1 MEKKRNILVLSL
13 VLLLVMSLMPR
24 TNAEQKGVNN
34 LLESEVTCK
43 IQKLQ
48 VPFIAN
54 KGQMSED
61 VKYYAHIFGGIVSVT
76 RDGEIIYSL
85 PMMNSEYKARDKGVE
100 GCGIEWQK
108 SGNNNLRFQN
118 TKSELKHITLKETIL
133 GGKVKGVKG
142 KDKAITKV
150 SYFKGKDASK
160 WKTKIPTY
168 NVVTL
173 GEVYDGVELRLRAYG
188 NTVEKL
194 FYVEPDAS
202 PDIIKLRLD
211 GAKDLKVNSNT
222 GELEVK
228 TECGDVKFTKPVAYQ
243 EINGK
248 RVKVDVDYSI
258 AECGARSAEYKIN
271 LKSKI
276 QNPQLEYGFKVAS
289 YDRTKELIIDPLLA
303 STFIPE
309 DYASEIAINQNGNI
323 YISGGDPYNRMFYVS
338 LLNSDL
344 TRLLV
349 STYFESDA
357 DASSYCNAIALDSNG
372 NLYMAG
378 STGAIDFPTTEGAY
392 DTTFNKTDENRYD
405 AFISKLS
412 PDLTELLASTYLG
425 GDRDEDGVRGIAID
439 STGNVYVNGKTESTD
454 FPITSGA
461 YDNNFEISEGFTEVF
476 ISKLDNNLTDL
487 LASTY
492 LGGKED
498 ENGLII
504 AIDFGGNVYVAG
516 QTTSKNFPTT
526 KGAYDSSFNDTH
538 GLWDTYISKLNG
550 NLTSLLAST
559 YLGGTKN
566 ESIRFINT
574 DSNGDVYVVG
584 VTDSPDFPV
593 TPGAYDTSLNCTNSK
608 GLGLT
613 ANDVFVSKLNSNLTD
628 VLAST
633 FLGGTHPNSAYSA
646 AIDPDGNVYVCGM
659 TSSSNFPTTKGA
671 YDVSYNGT
679 DHSGFGDAFV
689 SKLNGSLTNLL
700 ASTFLGG
707 TGQDWGDGIALN
719 LAGDVYVCGHT
730 SSADFPLTEGAYYTT
745 PAEIGNQGFVSKF
758 DCNLSADTS
767 TGRIYGKVMDIN
779 NEPIESAK
787 LNLKG
792 KNTKFK
798 DIKFSDENG
807 FFEFAYLGVD
817 SYRITA
823 TKKGY
828 KKEQQ
833 DVELGQGEE
842 KAAGII
848 MEAK

>member
-1 MEKKRNILVLSL
+1 MEKKRNILVLPL

-34 LLESEVTCK
+34 LLESEVICK
-43 IQKLQ
+43 TQKLQ

-54 KGQMSED
+54 KGQMSEE
-61 VKYYAHIFGGIVSVT
+61 VKYYAYIFGGIVSVT

-100 GCGIEWQK
+100 SCGIEWQK

-168 NVVTL
+168 NIVTL

-228 TECGDVKFTKPVAYQ
+228 TECGDVKFTKPAAYQ

-276 QNPQLEYGFKVAS
+276 QNPQLEYGFKVTS

-309 DYASEIAINQNGNI
+309 DHASEIAINQNGNI
-323 YISGGDPYNRMFYVS
+323 YISGGDYYTNMFYVS

-344 TRLLV
+344 TRLLA
-349 STYFESDA
+349 STYFESDEFGVA
-357 DASSYCNAIALDSNG
+357 NHLHCIALDSNG

-378 STGAIDFPTTEGAY
+378 STAAVDFPTTEGAY
-392 DTTFNKTDENRYD
+392 DTTFNRTDGNRYD

-425 GDRDEDGVRGIAID
+425 GDSDEDGVYGIAID
-439 STGNVYVNGKTESTD
+439 STGNVYVSGETESTD

-461 YDNNFEISEGFTEVF
+461 YDNNFEISEGF
-476 ISKLDNNLTDL
+476 ISKLNSNLTGL

-492 LGGKED
+492 LGGKKD
-498 ENGLII
+498 DHCDRI

-516 QTTSKNFPTT
+516 HTTSENFPTT

-538 GLWDTYISKLNG
+538 GLWDAYISKLNG

-559 YLGGTKN
+559 YLSGTKN
-566 ESIRFINT
+566 DFIKFINT

-584 VTDSPDFPV
+584 ITDSPDFPV
-593 TPGAYDTSLNCTNSK
+593 TPGAYDTSINCTNGEGV
-608 GLGLT
+608 GLP
-613 ANDVFVSKLNSNLTD
+613 ANNVFVSKLNSNLTD

-633 FLGGTHPNSAYSA
+633 FLGGTHPNYAISA

-659 TSSSNFPTTKGA
+659 TLSSNFPTTKGA

-679 DHSGFGDAFV
+679 HVSTGYGDAFV

-707 TGQDWGDGIALN
+707 TGEDWGVGIALN
-719 LAGDVYVCGHT
+719 LAGDVYVCGRT
-730 SSADFPLTEGAYYTT
+730 IGSADFPLTEGAYYTT
-745 PAEIGNQGFVSKF
+745 PAETGRMQGFVSKF

-807 FFEFAYLGVD
+807 FFEFAYLGAD

-842 KAAGII
+842 EAAGII